1 MSILNYLKPLLAQ
14 LYFYWQFLSSL
25 VTKLRFSNIKI
36 LLLFDEIRK
45 LIRFKI
51 YLYNFSVFINK
62 ANMTLHRLQYIEIL
76 NYSVQNVTRVAS
88 VANSTD

>member
-1 MSILNYLKPLLAQ
+1 M
-14 LYFYWQFLSSL
+14 
-25 VTKLRFSNIKI
+25 
-36 LLLFDEIRK
+36 
-45 LIRFKI
+45 IRFKI

-88 VANSTD
+88 AENSTD